1 MLLWLNVSAF
11 QCLPPK
17 VEDIHIL
24 ISHSNCLLKFWT
36 NPDLQNSHYIH
47 SLYTGFMGGL
57 VMAGEGERGR
67 RHLGLSVLSIRN
79 CRPLK
84 RLLFLLFPLSSTSQ
98 KMLCNSFLKNGL

>member
-1 MLLWLNVSAF
+1 MLLRLNVSAF

-47 SLYTGFMGGL
+47 SLYTGFMGG
-57 VMAGEGERGR
+57 VGDGRGGGKR
-67 RHLGLSVLSIRN
+67 KATFRFISVVYQKLPATKKAAIPAISFIQHLSENAL
-79 CRPLK
+79 
-84 RLLFLLFPLSSTSQ
+84 
-98 KMLCNSFLKNGL
+98 